1 MQNRRL
7 SMRTSISGDD
17 ACIMSQNDPGQRK
30 TLRLTADLSAAE
42 AETLLE
48 ELQAAENLFALNFEP
63 HHRSQLPKAVRQ
75 HQDAATAVRE
85 LNLPNELAPA
95 SVFAASPARG
105 LPQGTPATWQPKP
118 AAEKP
123 LHEEDIPY
131 ASIDTLAA
139 ALRRGDI
146 TATALARLF
155 LSRLEAHQPTLLA
168 TATLLPERA
177 LKQAA
182 AADAALA
189 RGDDLGPLHG
199 IPYLAKDLLALPEG
213 VTGWGATPYR
223 DQHLDET
230 ATVIGRLDAAGAVLL
245 GKASLGA
252 LAMDDVWY
260 GGQTKN
266 PWDLEQ
272 GSSGSSAG
280 SASAVS
286 AGLVPFAIGSETMG
300 SILSPSMRCHVAGL
314 RPTFGRVSRHGA
326 MALSWSLD
334 KLGPIARSAR
344 DTHLV
349 LSAIHGRDARDDS
362 SVDAPLP
369 WPEAADVHAIT
380 VAAPQDALDAPTAA
394 MAAFLEQAATLGIE
408 VKPVQLPDLP
418 SAAIMTLLMVEASA
432 AFDALVR
439 SPQMDA
445 LVRQNDTSWPNLMR
459 AARFV
464 SAPDYVQLQR
474 LQRRIRDEMD
484 ALFETVDVVVT
495 PSGHDAAMLLG
506 NAAGV
511 PALGVPTTLA
521 PTGQDDSSV
530 ALLGRAF
537 HEHALVA
544 LADAIE
550 SARGPLGRPPGF

>member
-1 MQNRRL
+1 
-7 SMRTSISGDD
+7 
-17 ACIMSQNDPGQRK
+17 MSQNDPGQRK
-30 TLRLTADLSAAE
+30 TLRLTADLSAEE
-42 AETLLE
+42 AQTLLH
-48 ELQAAENLFALNFEP
+48 ELQAAENLFALTFEP
-63 HHRSQLPKAVRQ
+63 HHRSQLPQAVRQ
-75 HQDAATAVRE
+75 HQDAAAAVRD
-85 LNLPNELAPA
+85 LNLPNALAPA

-105 LPQGTPATWQPKP
+105 LPKGPPPAWQPEP
-118 AAEKP
+118 AADQP
-123 LHEEDIPY
+123 LHEDDIPY

-146 TATALARLF
+146 TATGLARLF
-155 LSRLEAHQPTLLA
+155 LARLETHQPQLVA
-168 TATLLPERA
+168 AATLLPERA
-177 LKQAA
+177 LKQAE
-182 AADAALA
+182 AADATLA
-189 RGDDLGPLHG
+189 RGEDLGPLHG

-213 VTGWGATPYR
+213 VTGWGAMPYR
-223 DQHLDET
+223 DQRLSET
-230 ATVIGRLDAAGAVLL
+230 ATVIQRLDAAGAVLL

-280 SASAVS
+280 SASAVA
-286 AGLVPFAIGSETMG
+286 AGLAPFAIGSETMG
-300 SILSPSMRCHVAGL
+300 SILSPSGRCHVAGL
-314 RPTFGRVSRHGA
+314 RPTFGRVSRYGA

-344 DTHLV
+344 ETHLV
-349 LSAIHGRDARDDS
+349 LAAIQGHDARDDS

-369 WPEAADVHAIT
+369 WPEAADVNALT
-380 VAAPQDALDAPTAA
+380 VAAPHDALEAPTAG
-394 MAAFLEQAATLGIE
+394 MAAFLDQATTLGIE
-408 VKPVQLPDLP
+408 VKPVQMPDLP

-439 SPQMDA
+439 SPKMDT
-445 LVRQNDTSWPNLMR
+445 LIRQDDTSWPNLMR

-474 LQRRIRDEMD
+474 LQRRIRDAMD
-484 ALFETVDVVVT
+484 ALFESVDVVVT

-511 PALGVPTTLA
+511 PALGVPTTAA
-521 PTGQDDSSV
+521 PTAQDDGSV

-537 HEHALVA
+537 HEHTLVA
-544 LADAIE
+544 LAEAIE
-550 SARGPLGRPPGF
+550 SARGPLGHPPGF